1 MRVTLERSRWGLSLA
16 LGHSSMRVSEKYYP
30 RWVRARREQLG
41 ADLRRNWERSLSVR
55 AGGRESEENDEKPVI
70 IDQVGS
76 PMTDFAEIDDLK
88 AGLDAHRPID
98 PKSVQAVQEK
108 FRLEW
113 TYHSNALEG
122 NPLTLSETS
131 FFIREGLTSKGRPLS
146 AYLEVKNHAA
156 ALDFL
161 EQMVRERTP
170 LTEHLIKQYH
180 AMLFEKI
187 DYVEAHEGRIRVEAG
202 RYKTEKNHV
211 IRLDGKI
218 RDFTDPLQ
226 VAGEMEKL
234 IECYEAEKGKRHPIE
249 LAGMLHHRLVSIHPF
264 TDGNGRVSRLVM
276 NTLLMQAGYTPAI
289 IPVEEK
295 QRYLEA
301 LQSADDGDDAPF
313 LGFLERLV
321 AKSLRLTLD
330 VIEGREAFDFD
341 DLSKMFRSI
350 VEKTKAIEQ
359 SLGPAVKPPEVRS
372 RETAGRIQELTRV
385 VLREHVPKI
394 SAGGFPVQQSETHAL
409 TLPPKWQNVTKNL
422 QGGLVPPLI
431 VFAVNPTQRIVPSL
445 RVTFGVIS
453 GRNQV
458 GLFGVIELGK
468 WTASTETLE
477 FVDGKTLVGSIFFED
492 WDTEAV
498 HGLVLDVL
506 KSAYKAWGQEVERRN
521 ELIAQEEAEL
531 AKFRPPRGEGGD

>member
-1 MRVTLERSRWGLSLA
+1 
-16 LGHSSMRVSEKYYP
+16 
-30 RWVRARREQLG
+30 
-41 ADLRRNWERSLSVR
+41 
-55 AGGRESEENDEKPVI
+55 
-70 IDQVGS
+70 
-76 PMTDFAEIDDLK
+76 
-88 AGLDAHRPID
+88 
-98 PKSVQAVQEK
+98 VQEK

-131 FFIREGLTSKGRPLS
+131 FFIREGLTSEGRPLS
-146 AYLEVKNHAA
+146 AYLEAKNHAA

-161 EQMVRERTP
+161 EQIVREQTP

-187 DYVEAHEGRIRVEAG
+187 DYVEAREGRIRVEAG
-202 RYKTEKNHV
+202 RYKTEQNHG

-218 RDFTDPLQ
+218 REFTDPLQ
-226 VAGEMEKL
+226 VAGEMERL
-234 IECYEAEKGKRHPIE
+234 IEWYEAEKGQRHPIE
-249 LAGMLHHRLVSIHPF
+249 LAGMVHHRLASIHPF

-295 QRYLEA
+295 QQYLEA
-301 LQSADDGDDAPF
+301 LQSADDGDAAPF
-313 LGFLERLV
+313 LSFLERLV

-341 DLSKMFRSI
+341 DLSKMFRSV
-350 VEKTKAIEQ
+350 VEKTKAVEQ
-359 SLGPAVKPPEVRS
+359 TLGPAVKPPEVRS
-372 RETAGRIQELTRV
+372 HETAGRIQDLARV
-385 VLREHVPKI
+385 VLREHVTKI
-394 SAGGFPVQQSETHAL
+394 STGGLPVQQSETH
-409 TLPPKWQNVTKNL
+409 TVMVPPQWQNVTKSL

-431 VFAVNPTQRIVPSL
+431 VFAVNSTERIVPSL
-445 RVTFGVIS
+445 RVTFGVLS

-468 WTASTETLE
+468 RTLSSE
-477 FVDGKTLVGSIFFED
+477 KLELVGEKTLVGSIFFED
-492 WDTEAV
+492 WDAEEV
-498 HGLVLDVL
+498 RGLVLDVL
-506 KSAYKAWGQEVERRN
+506 KAAYKAWGQEVERRN

-531 AKFRPPRGEGGD
+531 AKFRPPRADGGD

>member
-1 MRVTLERSRWGLSLA
+1 
-16 LGHSSMRVSEKYYP
+16 
-30 RWVRARREQLG
+30 
-41 ADLRRNWERSLSVR
+41 
-55 AGGRESEENDEKPVI
+55 
-70 IDQVGS
+70 
-76 PMTDFAEIDDLK
+76 
-88 AGLDAHRPID
+88 
-98 PKSVQAVQEK
+98 VQEK

-131 FFIREGLTSKGRPLS
+131 FFIREGLTSEGRPLS

-161 EQMVRERTP
+161 EQIVREQTP

-187 DYVEAHEGRIRVEAG
+187 DYVEAREGRIRVEAG
-202 RYKTEKNHV
+202 RYKTEQNHG

-218 RDFTDPLQ
+218 REFTDPLQ
-226 VAGEMEKL
+226 VAGEMERL
-234 IECYEAEKGKRHPIE
+234 IKWYEAEKGQRHPIE
-249 LAGMLHHRLVSIHPF
+249 LTGMVHHRLASIHPF
-264 TDGNGRVSRLVM
+264 TDGNGRVSRLVT

-289 IPVEEK
+289 IRVEEK
-295 QRYLEA
+295 QQYLEA
-301 LQSADDGDDAPF
+301 LQSADDGDAAPF
-313 LGFLERLV
+313 LSFLERLV

-372 RETAGRIQELTRV
+372 HETAGQILELARV
-385 VLREHVPKI
+385 VLREHVTKTS
-394 SAGGFPVQQSETHAL
+394 SADFLVALADFHGGIPGGPWQS
-409 TLPPKWQNVTKNL
+409 VTKNL
-422 QGGLVPPLI
+422 QGNVVPSITLLR
-431 VFAVNPTQRIVPSL
+431 VNPTKRIVPTL

-458 GLFGVIELGK
+458 GLFGASELGK
-468 WTASTETLE
+468 WSASTETLE
-477 FVDGKTLVGSIFFED
+477 FLGGKTHVGSIFFED
-492 WDTEAV
+492 WEAEAV
-498 HGLVLDVL
+498 HGFVLDVL
-506 KSAYKAWGQEVERRN
+506 KSAYKAWGQEMERRN
-521 ELIAQEEAEL
+521 ELIAEEEAEL
-531 AKFRPPRGEGGD
+531 AKFRPPRADGGD